1 MGLFDIFRSPGAL
14 SQEQDTALSQ
24 QGMMHPQYQ
33 QMMAQATD
41 PRNMEIG
48 QKLQMLGSAMRG
60 NDVSGD
66 IKDYQQ
72 GIRDRFQNRYDTA
85 RQQRL
90 DQLAAQQTRLN
101 MANTRLGMAN
111 TIQTMDHADQKL
123 PGLLRSQD
131 LQNTGQQIT
140 NTGGALQNTGQ
151 GLSNERTQQ
160 LIDQGNAE
168 KIEYVGGPTG
178 GRLISTAPDGKISDV
193 TDQYPQ
199 SILQAYQAKSLGG
212 SMSNKN
218 YNPSLGRTLTTA
230 EIKVDETYGKEYA
243 KNNDASSMGNIAT
256 LDYVADELSKIDS
269 DTTGLNFNPFGGD
282 LFKSFARVLDPDG
295 SAIFRGLFDQ
305 DGLNTQEIVA
315 GVIQKN
321 LRETLGAQFTQKEG
335 QLLIQRAYNPVLSPQ
350 YNAARLRA
358 ISAYANAVLK
368 EKQKKAAH
376 FRQHGTL
383 AGFVNEGVEER
394 LDAMR
399 KQVVEIYKKNG
410 GYGDETAAPDTG
422 ASVSL
427 SPEGKAAYDKY
438 IN

>member
-33 QMMAQATD
+33 QMMSQATD

-48 QKLQMLGSAMRG
+48 QKLNMLGSAMRG

-72 GIRDRFQNRYDTA
+72 GIRDRFQNRYDAA
-85 RQQRL
+85 RQQRQ
-90 DQLAAQQTRLN
+90 DELAAQQARLN

-111 TIQTMDHADQKL
+111 TIQGMSHADQKL

-151 GLSNERTQQ
+151 GLSNQRTQQ
-160 LIDQGNAE
+160 LIDQGNAQS
-168 KIEYVGGPTG
+168 IEYVGGPTG

-193 TDQYPQ
+193 TDQYPA

-243 KNNDASSMGNIAT
+243 KNNDASAMGNIAT
-256 LDYVADELSKIDS
+256 LDYVADELSKVDS
-269 DTTGLNFNPFGGD
+269 DVTGLNFYPFGGD
-282 LFKSFARVLDPDG
+282 VFKSFARVLDPDG
-295 SAIFRGLFDQ
+295 SNIFRGLFDQ

-350 YNAARLRA
+350 HNAARLRA

-376 FRQHGTL
+376 FRQLGTL
-383 AGFVNEGVEER
+383 AEFKNEGAEER

-410 GYGDETAAPDTG
+410 GYGDETAAPETG